1 MKTLWKTVCTAVCLC
16 AVLCF
21 AVSCAPTVGGSNGGS
36 SGGFIDEP
44 YADFSTVHVQVT
56 DSIGGTFVS
65 GTTLKVYKS
74 GTTEQIGTYT
84 VTDGKVKLENLATE
98 ARYDFEL
105 IGIQGEWAGSR
116 LENYK
121 LPPRAEQTLSLIQ
134 PVHGMITRG
143 ITPPKID
150 SIKKA
155 KNLSD
160 TFTDLS
166 ENSFV
171 NAPVY
176 IKVVF
181 SSDVGAVKETDG
193 GGFGAKLGIGKS
205 PNVFTGIDGS
215 IKVEKENDSF
225 ISTGI
230 FRIKTLFKGNDDLVI
245 TGYDV
250 ANNRME
256 RHMPLKFENNNS
268 TLDLSSCSFRN
279 LSAFAERLPYS
290 EGILSLQPV
299 GGRRSSYKMTVIF
312 EFVNSYGT
320 DKEILGFDLYRRKK
334 GLARKFR
341 FVSRT
346 LYNDLETETSGLGFH
361 AGFDTDSQLEENTEY
376 EYKIR
381 AFNEKYEKFSP
392 VITVKLLE
400 SFTYELTEPVNN
412 AYMPLAD
419 TANLAYKCKI
429 SNANMFSPAQSD
441 YISLGLLINKFDGNP
456 VFGARFFYLL
466 NGSGSP
472 DMLIF
477 LCDAVSG
484 NLQDPEWV
492 SDLIAAGK
500 LSAYGITSVND
511 LVKVDKTTGIVEFTK
526 KFVQVPFFN
535 VIPIGSDKGLNR
547 AMNYETG
554 VAYQWD
560 IQDWGLN
567 PYDLYDDEALSFVK
581 NYPYTSAGS
590 TTYCKSISRGNNSM
604 NGANAI
610 NGRFTFTVTP

>member
-21 AVSCAPTVGGSNGGS
+21 ALSCAPTVGGSNGGS

-65 GTTLKVYKS
+65 RTTLKVYKS

-98 ARYDFEL
+98 TRYDFEL

-155 KNLSD
+155 KNLLD

-215 IKVEKENDSF
+215 IKVEKEH
-225 ISTGI
+225 
-230 FRIKTLFKGNDDLVI
+230 LF
-245 TGYDV
+245 
-250 ANNRME
+250 
-256 RHMPLKFENNNS
+256 P
-268 TLDLSSCSFRN
+268 
-279 LSAFAERLPYS
+279 
-290 EGILSLQPV
+290 
-299 GGRRSSYKMTVIF
+299 
-312 EFVNSYGT
+312 
-320 DKEILGFDLYRRKK
+320 
-334 GLARKFR
+334 
-341 FVSRT
+341 
-346 LYNDLETETSGLGFH
+346 
-361 AGFDTDSQLEENTEY
+361 
-376 EYKIR
+376 
-381 AFNEKYEKFSP
+381 
-392 VITVKLLE
+392 
-400 SFTYELTEPVNN
+400 
-412 AYMPLAD
+412 
-419 TANLAYKCKI
+419 
-429 SNANMFSPAQSD
+429 
-441 YISLGLLINKFDGNP
+441 P
-456 VFGARFFYLL
+456 VFFG
-466 NGSGSP
+466 
-472 DMLIF
+472 
-477 LCDAVSG
+477 
-484 NLQDPEWV
+484 
-492 SDLIAAGK
+492 
-500 LSAYGITSVND
+500 
-511 LVKVDKTTGIVEFTK
+511 
-526 KFVQVPFFN
+526 
-535 VIPIGSDKGLNR
+535 
-547 AMNYETG
+547 
-554 VAYQWD
+554 
-560 IQDWGLN
+560 
-567 PYDLYDDEALSFVK
+567 
-581 NYPYTSAGS
+581 
-590 TTYCKSISRGNNSM
+590 
-604 NGANAI
+604 
-610 NGRFTFTVTP
+610 